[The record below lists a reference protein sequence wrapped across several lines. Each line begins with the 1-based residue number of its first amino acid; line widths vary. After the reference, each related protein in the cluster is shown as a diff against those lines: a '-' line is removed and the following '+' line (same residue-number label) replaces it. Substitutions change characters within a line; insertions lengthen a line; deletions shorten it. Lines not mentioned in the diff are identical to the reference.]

1 MPPRSKGSTARA
13 PEVGMLAYVL
23 QTRLEK
29 ETFLDVLEASVTVE
43 AP

>member
-1 MPPRSKGSTARA
+1 
-13 PEVGMLAYVL
+13 MLAYVL
-23 QTRLEK
+23 QTRVEK